1 MGRCPKQFQE
11 HDVFTQALLKDDIS
25 ESELGGM
32 VSIKRYEV
40 GSLLSGAATH
50 GNIVY
55 LAGLAADD
63 LSQDIRGQTRQTL
76 ANIDRVLAHAGSDKS
91 KLLRVE
97 IWLSQMKNYDAMNAI
112 YQSWLDS
119 ENVPAR
125 VCVESRLWD
134 NAAEVEIMV
143 TAAV

>member
-1 MGRCPKQFQE
+1 M
-11 HDVFTQALLKDDIS
+11 
-25 ESELGGM
+25 
-32 VSIKRYEV
+32 SITRYEV
-40 GSLLSGAATH
+40 GPILSGAAAY

-63 LSQDIRGQTRQTL
+63 LSQDIRGQTKQTL
-76 ANIDRVLAHAGSDKS
+76 ANIDRILAQAGSDKS

-97 IWLSQMKNYDAMNAI
+97 IWLRQMKYFEAMNTV
-112 YQSWLDS
+112 YKDWLDS

-134 NAAEVEIMV
+134 DAAEVEIMV